1 MKLYTKKLSNKKI
14 EKIEMNNNNTFMKVN
29 RRSIKCKNVKIV
41 TPEENHFLAVI
52 NIQKIKSN
60 GININ

>member
-1 MKLYTKKLSNKKI
+1 
-14 EKIEMNNNNTFMKVN
+14 MNNNNTFMKVN